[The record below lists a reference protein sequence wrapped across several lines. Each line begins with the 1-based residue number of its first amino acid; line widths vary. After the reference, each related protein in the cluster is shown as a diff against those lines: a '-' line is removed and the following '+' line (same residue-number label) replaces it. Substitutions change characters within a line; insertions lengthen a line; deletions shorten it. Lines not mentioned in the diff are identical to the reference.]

1 MVKIGKETTKDERSE
16 IIDLI
21 RHFKDIFT
29 WTYDDL
35 KEYRSDVIQHAIPL
49 VEGAKPFRQKMRH
62 INPKFASQI

>member
-35 KEYRSDVIQHAIPL
+35 KSYRNDAFQHTIPL
-49 VEGAKPFRQKMRH
+49 VDGAKPFRQQLRH
-62 INPKFASQI
+62 IDPNLAP